1 MTTTAGDSLQPDQI
15 LATAHKVPR
24 TILAMSREQCPYID
38 PGIDYAKLLVDR
50 NAAHWLRKLDQ
61 HSHLE
66 RIRSGGQPMAA

>member
-15 LATAHKVPR
+15 LATAHKVLR
-24 TILAMSREQCPYID
+24 TIMAMLREQCSYID

-50 NAAHWLRKLDQ
+50 NAARWLRKLDE
-61 HSHLE
+61 HGHLE